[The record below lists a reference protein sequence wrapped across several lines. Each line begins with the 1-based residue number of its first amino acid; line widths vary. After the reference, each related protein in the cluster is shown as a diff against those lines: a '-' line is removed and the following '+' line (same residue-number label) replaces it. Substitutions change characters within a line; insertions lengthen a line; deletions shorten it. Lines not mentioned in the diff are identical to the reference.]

1 MVWKLRYE
9 SDQSFLGLFI
19 AKLFNMTL
27 FGFCSWAK
35 YHFFISDQIVN
46 LGMYGSSSIIA
57 QRWICLQKIAMRWK
71 KGTAWNFLP
80 NDKWNLEANTGLL
93 IEAFFHYGPLTLSPI
108 IFCSQMEQLHCSL
121 PDLCLLCLLAASCK
135 MAKKI
140 VALLPPSLLPCTVV
154 FSSAFTLYCFAENP
168 LSLCNDQCIPR
179 SKIIHHCQEEMF
191 WPLRDFWNEG

>member
-1 MVWKLRYE
+1 
-9 SDQSFLGLFI
+9 
-19 AKLFNMTL
+19 MTL

-35 YHFFISDQIVN
+35 YHFFFYFRPDCKSGHVWEFIHHCSKMDLFAEDCHEV
-46 LGMYGSSSIIA
+46 
-57 QRWICLQKIAMRWK
+57 KK

-93 IEAFFHYGPLTLSPI
+93 IEAFFSLWSSHSLSYY
-108 IFCSQMEQLHCSL
+108 FLFA
-121 PDLCLLCLLAASCK
+121 DGATALLSARFVLALLASCQLQNG
-135 MAKKI
+135 KKI

-191 WPLRDFWNEG
+191 